1 MSGHSRWS
9 QIKRKKGKADL
20 QRGKLFSKLIR
31 EITVAARN
39 GGGDPKGNMRLK
51 AALEEARSVNMPADT
66 MKRAVQK
73 GTGELPGETYEET
86 VYEGYGVGGVAVMVK
101 VLTDNKNRTAPEIRH
116 TFEKHSGNMGAQGC
130 VAWMFDR
137 KGIIQVDAGKIG
149 EDDLMALALDAG
161 ALDLRRV
168 DKVFEIV
175 TTPEEL
181 ETVRKA
187 LEEKKVSIGRA
198 EVTMIPLSTVKVEGK
213 DAQHVLRL
221 IEELEEHDDVQAV
234 YANFDIPDEIID
246 AVSAA

>member
-9 QIKRKKGKADL
+9 QIKRKKGKNDQ

-31 EITVAARN
+31 EITVAART
-39 GGGDPKGNMRLK
+39 GGGDPTGNMRLK
-51 AALEEARSVNMPADT
+51 AAFEEAKSVNMPSDT
-66 MKRAVQK
+66 MKRAIQK
-73 GTGELPGETYEET
+73 GTGELPGETYEEI
-86 VYEGYGVGGVAVMVK
+86 VYEGYGMGGVAVMVK
-101 VLTDNKNRTAPEIRH
+101 TLTDNKNRTAPEIRH
-116 TFEKHSGNMGAQGC
+116 AFEKHGGNLGTQGC

-137 KGIIQVDAGKIG
+137 KGTIQVDASKIS

-175 TTPEEL
+175 TAPEDL
-181 ETVRKA
+181 ESVRRS
-187 LEEKKVSIGRA
+187 LEARSVSVGRA
-198 EVTMIPLSTVKVEGK
+198 EITMMPLSTVKVEGK
-213 DAQHVLRL
+213 EAQQVLRL
-221 IEELEEHDDVQAV
+221 MEELEEHDDVQAV